1 MVPGA
6 CYTEQDES
14 KTRALSRTSS
24 VMSQHAFSQDKPF
37 GPGGKQ
43 KHAGQGDA
51 VSVDNLS
58 PAQFLEHTVDNSL
71 TIMDQ

>member
-1 MVPGA
+1 
-6 CYTEQDES
+6 
-14 KTRALSRTSS
+14 
-24 VMSQHAFSQDKPF
+24 MSQHAFSQDKPF

>member
-1 MVPGA
+1 M
-6 CYTEQDES
+6 QDES
-14 KTRALSRTSS
+14 KSRPLSRTSS
-24 VMSQHAFSQDKPF
+24 VMSHHAFTQDKPF
-37 GPGGKQ
+37 GPGGKPRE
-43 KHAGQGDA
+43 G